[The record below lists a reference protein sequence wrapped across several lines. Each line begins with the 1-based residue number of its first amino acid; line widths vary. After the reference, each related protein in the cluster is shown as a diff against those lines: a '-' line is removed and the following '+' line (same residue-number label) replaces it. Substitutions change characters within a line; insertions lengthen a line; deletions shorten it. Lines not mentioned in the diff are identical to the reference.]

1 MIDVRFFASIREQLG
16 TSELSLA
23 LALAGDPPTVSFL
36 RQQIIDVRG
45 GNWSDVLCA
54 DNVVIAV
61 NQEVVDD
68 QYVLSDGDE
77 LAFFPPVTG
86 G

>member
-16 TSELSLA
+16 TSELSVTLD
-23 LALAGDPPTVSFL
+23 GDHSTITSL
-36 RQQIIDVRG
+36 RQQLIDLRG
-45 GNWSDVLCA
+45 GGWGDVLCA

-68 QYVLSDGDE
+68 QHVLRDGDE

>member
-1 MIDVRFFASIREQLG
+1 MIDVMFFASIREQLG
-16 TSELSLA
+16 TRELSLA
-23 LALAGDPPTVSFL
+23 LAGEAPTVSSL
-36 RQQIIDVRG
+36 RQQIIDIRG

-54 DNVVIAV
+54 DNVVTAV
-61 NQEVVDD
+61 NQQVVDD
-68 QYVLSDGDE
+68 QHVLRDGDE

>member
-1 MIDVRFFASIREQLG
+1 MIDVLFFASIREQLG
-16 TSELSLA
+16 TGRLSLPLEA
-23 LALAGDPPTVSFL
+23 EHSTITSL
-36 RQQIIDVRG
+36 RKHLIADQG
-45 GNWSDVLCA
+45 GSWGDVLCA

-61 NQEVVDD
+61 NQEVVND
-68 QYVLSDGDE
+68 QYVLRDGDE

>member
-1 MIDVRFFASIREQLG
+1 MIDVMFFASIREQLG
-16 TSELSLA
+16 TRELSLA
-23 LALAGDPPTVSFL
+23 LAGEAPTVSSL
-36 RQQIIDVRG
+36 RQQIIDIRG
-45 GNWSDVLCA
+45 GNWSGVLCA

-68 QYVLSDGDE
+68 QHLLRDGDE

>member
-1 MIDVRFFASIREQLG
+1 MIDVLFFASIREQLG
-16 TSELSLA
+16 KRELSLT
-23 LALAGDPPTVSFL
+23 LAGADSTVSSL
-36 RQQIIDVRG
+36 RQQIIDVQG
-45 GNWSDVLCA
+45 GSWSDVLCA

>member
-1 MIDVRFFASIREQLG
+1 MIDVLFFASIREQLG
-16 TSELSLA
+16 TRELSLT
-23 LALAGDPPTVSFL
+23 LAGKDSTVSSL
-36 RQQIIDVRG
+36 RQQIIDLRG
-45 GNWSDVLCA
+45 EVWSDVLCA

-61 NQEVVDD
+61 NQQVVDD
-68 QYVLSDGDE
+68 QYVLRDGDE

>member
-1 MIDVRFFASIREQLG
+1 MIDVLFFASIREQLG
-16 TSELSLA
+16 IRALSLA
-23 LALAGDPPTVSFL
+23 LDGEHATITSL
-36 RQQIIDVRG
+36 RQQLIDLRG
-45 GNWSDVLCA
+45 GLWGDVLCA
-54 DNVVIAV
+54 DNVLIAV

-68 QYVLSDGDE
+68 QHLLRDGDE

>member
-1 MIDVRFFASIREQLG
+1 MIDVLFFASIREQLG
-16 TSELSLA
+16 TSGLSFSLEDERATIASFRQRLIA
-23 LALAGDPPTVSFL
+23 LH
-36 RQQIIDVRG
+36 G
-45 GNWSDVLCA
+45 GSWSEVLCA

-61 NQEVVDD
+61 NQQVVND
-68 QYVLSDGDE
+68 QHLLTDGDE

>member
-1 MIDVRFFASIREQLG
+1 MSHLIELKFFASIREQLG
-16 TSELSLA
+16 LAEQTVELAEPCSVGVIRLELA
-23 LALAGDPPTVSFL
+23 A
-36 RQQIIDVRG
+36 RG
-45 GNWSDVLCA
+45 GAWEQSLGPQQRVLA
-54 DNVVIAV
+54 AV

-68 QYVLSDGDE
+68 QTLVQPGDE

>member
-1 MIDVRFFASIREQLG
+1 MLDVLFFASIREQLG
-16 TSELSLA
+16 TSGLSLA
-23 LALAGDPPTVSFL
+23 LDCEHTTITSL
-36 RQQIIDVRG
+36 RKHLIDARG
-45 GNWSDVLCA
+45 GSWGEVLCA

-61 NQEVVDD
+61 NQEVVND
-68 QYVLSDGDE
+68 QYVLRDGDE

>member
-1 MIDVRFFASIREQLG
+1 MIDVLFFASIREQLG
-16 TSELSLA
+16 KRELL
-23 LALAGDPPTVSFL
+23 LTLAGEDSTVSSL
-36 RQQIIDVRG
+36 RQQIIDVQG
-45 GNWSDVLCA
+45 GSWSDVLCA

>member
-16 TSELSLA
+16 TSELSLT
-23 LALAGDPPTVSFL
+23 LDSEHTTITSL
-36 RQQIIDVRG
+36 RQHLIDIRG
-45 GNWSDVLCA
+45 GSWGDVLCA
-54 DNVVIAV
+54 DNVIIAV

-68 QYVLSDGDE
+68 QHLLRDGDE

>member
-23 LALAGDPPTVSFL
+23 LDVEHATVTDL
-36 RQQIIDVRG
+36 RQHLIDIRG
-45 GNWSDVLCA
+45 ANWEGVLCA
-54 DNVVIAV
+54 DNVLIAV

-68 QYVLSDGDE
+68 QHLLKDSDE

>member
-1 MIDVRFFASIREQLG
+1 MIDVLFFASIREQLG
-16 TSELSLA
+16 TRELSLA
-23 LALAGDPPTVSFL
+23 LAGEPPTVSLL

-61 NQEVVDD
+61 NQQVVDD
-68 QYVLSDGDE
+68 QHVLRDGDE

>member
-1 MIDVRFFASIREQLG
+1 MIDVMFFASIREQLG
-16 TSELSLA
+16 TRELSLTLDGEYA
-23 LALAGDPPTVSFL
+23 TITSL
-36 RQQIIDVRG
+36 RQQLIDLRG
-45 GNWSDVLCA
+45 GRWGDVLCA

-61 NQEVVDD
+61 NQEIVDD
-68 QYVLSDGDE
+68 QHLLSDGDE